1 MSCACSP
8 IAPLLSPSSLIAS
21 PVERVFDTIPSRQPY
36 RILTGTWG
44 QLVRH
49 DPIAPGSGAQER
61 PGPARGR
68 RPAKQARLA
77 ARLAAGEA
85 GPGLGS
91 ACGGGLGPGVDG
103 RVRGFDGFTEGR
115 PAPPVRRPTPTARAR
130 APGARPRRR
139 R

>member
-1 MSCACSP
+1 MSCAFSP

-21 PVERVFDTIPSRQPY
+21 PVERVFDTMPSCQPC
-36 RILTGTWG
+36 RALTGTWG
-44 QLVRH
+44 QLVRR
-49 DPIAPGSGAQER
+49 DLIAPGSGAQER
-61 PGPARGR
+61 PGPAL
-68 RPAKQARLA
+68 PAKQARFA
-77 ARLAAGEA
+77 AWLAAGEA
-85 GPGLGS
+85 GSGLGS